1 MTERGE
7 KREGPERRTAT
18 RRRRDGDER
27 YDRLVELAPDGILI
41 HDGEQIVM
49 ANTAAVRL
57 AGADHRDQLIGRPIE
72 AFLNPPYLKAV
83 QEALL
88 RSGDQAA
95 LVPPVRDA
103 FRRLD
108 GTDIEVEVTA
118 IAFLDRG
125 RPSAHLVVR
134 DITERLQVQATA
146 RQAEEFLRQAQKM
159 EAVGALAGGVAHE
172 VNNMMSVVLG
182 FADFLL
188 KDPAMPEG
196 RLSDVR
202 QIMKAADRAAV
213 VTRELLAFSRRAFHN
228 PEVLDLNAVVRDA
241 VPMVRRLLGEGR
253 QLTVALGSSCR
264 VWADKGQL
272 EQVVVNL
279 ALNARDAMPSGGTL
293 TITTAE
299 VVLED
304 GIGGRTGVSVPG
316 GYYGLIA
323 VRDTGV
329 GMDAATEARIFEPF
343 FTTKPAG
350 EGTGLGLAAA
360 YGIMEQNKGYIVVAS
375 AAGHGATFTLYLPVL
390 ANADVVERRREPR
403 PPGVWAAQTGATV
416 LLVED
421 EPAVRAIAA
430 RSLERGGFRVLEASG
445 GTAALDLMDRHGQ
458 PDLVLTD
465 LMMPGMGGAEL
476 ARAVRERW
484 PGVPILFMSGYSVE
498 DLRRQGAFAFEA
510 ALIQKPFSP
519 DGLVRSVA
527 TALSRVSGKEG

>member
-1 MTERGE
+1 MTEIGGTGQDQER
-7 KREGPERRTAT
+7 RAAPERRKT
-18 RRRRDGDER
+18 DHDER
-27 YDRLVELAPDGILI
+27 YEQLMELALDGILI
-41 HDGEQIVM
+41 HDGERIIV
-49 ANTAAVRL
+49 ANAAALRL
-57 AGADHRDQLIGRPIE
+57 AGADHRDQLIGRPID

-83 QEALL
+83 QEALV

-108 GTDIEVEVTA
+108 GSEIEVEVTA
-118 IAFLDRG
+118 IAFVDRG

-134 DITERLQVQATA
+134 DITERLAVQATA

-182 FADFLL
+182 FGEFLL

-196 RLSDVR
+196 RLSDVG

-213 VTRELLAFSRRAFHN
+213 VTRELLAFSRRAFHK
-228 PEVLDLNAVVRDA
+228 PEVLDLNTVVRELGA
-241 VPMVRRLLGEGR
+241 IIRRLLGEGR
-253 QLTVALGSSCR
+253 QLIFALGGPCR

-279 ALNARDAMPSGGTL
+279 GLNARDAMPSGGTL

-299 VVLED
+299 VALED
-304 GIGGRTGVSVPG
+304 GVSGYAGVAVPAGR
-316 GYYGLIA
+316 YGLIT
-323 VRDTGV
+323 VCDTGV
-329 GMDAATEARIFEPF
+329 GMDAATQARIFEPF

-350 EGTGLGLAAA
+350 AGTGLGLAAA

-375 AAGHGATFTLYLPVL
+375 TPGRGTTFSLYLPL
-390 ANADVVERRREPR
+390 SPE
-403 PPGVWAAQTGATV
+403 ATV
-416 LLVED
+416 SKRMEEPPPSAAGTPAGVTILVVED
-421 EPAVRAIAA
+421 EPAVRAVVV
-430 RSLERGGFRVLEASG
+430 RSLEGGGFHVLQASDG
-445 GTAALDLMDRHGQ
+445 AMALQVVDREER

-476 ARAVRERW
+476 ARRLKARW
-484 PGVPILFMSGYSVE
+484 PDLPILYMSGYSAE
-498 DLRRQGAFAFEA
+498 DLRRQGAAGPEGVTI
-510 ALIQKPFSP
+510 IQKPLRPES
-519 DGLVRSVA
+519 LLRSVNA
-527 TALSRVSGKEG
+527 ALAAHTSR